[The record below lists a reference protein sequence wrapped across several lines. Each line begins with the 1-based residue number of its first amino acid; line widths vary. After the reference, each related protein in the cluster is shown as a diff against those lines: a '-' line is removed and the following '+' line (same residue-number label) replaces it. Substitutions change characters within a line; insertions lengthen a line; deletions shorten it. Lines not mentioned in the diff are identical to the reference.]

1 MLNIES
7 TLAALRRE
15 RLLTDGHS
23 ARFRRLTGSLL
34 NVFSRCGVIP
44 ALSAQ
49 EVRLYS
55 ALALLHDI
63 GKQAVPPEILNK
75 PGRLTRAEFEVM
87 KSHTTRSCE
96 LLERITPL
104 RQSEALPLVCDVCR
118 HHHERWDG
126 SGYGTNGMPDYGANT
141 MYRAATQAGVSGQDY
156 GPISTMPDIVGLA
169 VHMNGHIGVYIGNGC
184 VIEAANTS
192 TGVIKTQLAG
202 RGWSS
207 WCKIPY
213 IDYLE

>member
-104 RQSEALPLVCDVCR
+104 RQSEAFPLACDVCR

-126 SGYGTNGMPDYGANT
+126 SGYPDRLAGLEIT
-141 MYRAATQAGVSGQDY
+141 PWVQA
-156 GPISTMPDIVGLA
+156 VGLA
-169 VHMNGHIGVYIGNGC
+169 DAFDALLRSSVYKPAYPLGQAVGMIRGGACGAFDPAMLVCFSQNIGAICG
-184 VIEAANTS
+184 AAF
-192 TGVIKTQLAG
+192 G
-202 RGWSS
+202 
-207 WCKIPY
+207 
-213 IDYLE
+213 

>member
-1 MLNIES
+1 MNIES

-15 RLLTDGHS
+15 RLLTDGLPRS
-23 ARFRRLTGSLL
+23 ARFRRLTGNLL

-96 LLERITPL
+96 LLARITPL
-104 RQSEALPLVCDVCR
+104 RQSEAFPLACDVCR

-126 SGYGTNGMPDYGANT
+126 SGYPDRLAGPEIT
-141 MYRAATQAGVSGQDY
+141 PWVQA
-156 GPISTMPDIVGLA
+156 VGLA
-169 VHMNGHIGVYIGNGC
+169 DAFDALLRSSVYKPAYPLGQAVGMIRGGACGAFDPAMLVCFSQNIRAICG
-184 VIEAANTS
+184 AAF
-192 TGVIKTQLAG
+192 G
-202 RGWSS
+202 
-207 WCKIPY
+207 
-213 IDYLE
+213 

>member
-1 MLNIES
+1 MNIES

-104 RQSEALPLVCDVCR
+104 RQSEAFPLACDVCR

-126 SGYGTNGMPDYGANT
+126 SGYPDRLAGPEIT
-141 MYRAATQAGVSGQDY
+141 PWVQA
-156 GPISTMPDIVGLA
+156 VGLA
-169 VHMNGHIGVYIGNGC
+169 DAFDALLRSSVYKPAYPLGQAVGMIRGGACGAFDPAMLVCFSQNIRAICG
-184 VIEAANTS
+184 AAF
-192 TGVIKTQLAG
+192 G
-202 RGWSS
+202 
-207 WCKIPY
+207 
-213 IDYLE
+213 

>member
-104 RQSEALPLVCDVCR
+104 RQSEAFPLACDVCR

-126 SGYGTNGMPDYGANT
+126 SGYPDRLAGPEIT
-141 MYRAATQAGVSGQDY
+141 PWVQA
-156 GPISTMPDIVGLA
+156 VGLA
-169 VHMNGHIGVYIGNGC
+169 DAFDALLRSSVYKPAYPLGQAVGMIRGGACGAFDPAMLVCFSQNIGAICG
-184 VIEAANTS
+184 AAF
-192 TGVIKTQLAG
+192 G
-202 RGWSS
+202 
-207 WCKIPY
+207 
-213 IDYLE
+213 

>member
-1 MLNIES
+1 MNIES

-104 RQSEALPLVCDVCR
+104 RQSEAFPLACDVCR

-126 SGYGTNGMPDYGANT
+126 SGYPDRLAGPEIT
-141 MYRAATQAGVSGQDY
+141 PWVQA
-156 GPISTMPDIVGLA
+156 VGLA
-169 VHMNGHIGVYIGNGC
+169 DAFDALLRSSVYKPAYPLGQAVGMIRGGACGAFDPAMLVCFSQNIGAICG
-184 VIEAANTS
+184 AAF
-192 TGVIKTQLAG
+192 G
-202 RGWSS
+202 
-207 WCKIPY
+207 
-213 IDYLE
+213 

>member
-1 MLNIES
+1 MNIES

-104 RQSEALPLVCDVCR
+104 RQSEAFPLACDVCR

-126 SGYGTNGMPDYGANT
+126 SGYPDRLAGLEIT
-141 MYRAATQAGVSGQDY
+141 PWVQA
-156 GPISTMPDIVGLA
+156 VGLA
-169 VHMNGHIGVYIGNGC
+169 DAFDALLRSSVYKPAYPLGQAVGMIRGGACGAFDPAMLVCFSQNIGAICG
-184 VIEAANTS
+184 AAF
-192 TGVIKTQLAG
+192 G
-202 RGWSS
+202 
-207 WCKIPY
+207 
-213 IDYLE
+213 

>member
-15 RLLTDGHS
+15 RLLTDGLPRS

-104 RQSEALPLVCDVCR
+104 RQSEAFPLACDVCR

-126 SGYGTNGMPDYGANT
+126 SGYPDRLAGPEIT
-141 MYRAATQAGVSGQDY
+141 PWVQA
-156 GPISTMPDIVGLA
+156 VGLA
-169 VHMNGHIGVYIGNGC
+169 DAFDALLRSSVYKPAYPPGQAVGMIRGGACGAFDPAMLVCFSQNIGAICGATFG
-184 VIEAANTS
+184 
-192 TGVIKTQLAG
+192 
-202 RGWSS
+202 
-207 WCKIPY
+207 
-213 IDYLE
+213 

>member
-104 RQSEALPLVCDVCR
+104 RQSEAFPLACDVCR

-126 SGYGTNGMPDYGANT
+126 SGYPDRLAGLEIT
-141 MYRAATQAGVSGQDY
+141 PWVQAG
-156 GPISTMPDIVGLA
+156 GLA
-169 VHMNGHIGVYIGNGC
+169 DAFDALLRSSVYKPAYPLGQAVGMIRGGACGAFDPAMLVCFSQNIGAICG
-184 VIEAANTS
+184 AAF
-192 TGVIKTQLAG
+192 G
-202 RGWSS
+202 
-207 WCKIPY
+207 
-213 IDYLE
+213 

>member
-23 ARFRRLTGSLL
+23 ARFRRLTGNLL

-63 GKQAVPPEILNK
+63 GKQAVPLEILNK
-75 PGRLTRAEFEVM
+75 TGRLTRAEFEVM

-104 RQSEALPLVCDVCR
+104 RQSEAFPLVCDVCR

-126 SGYGTNGMPDYGANT
+126 SGYPD
-141 MYRAATQAGVSGQDY
+141 RLAGPEITPWVQE
-156 GPISTMPDIVGLA
+156 VGLA
-169 VHMNGHIGVYIGNGC
+169 DAFDALVHPRIRKPALPPAQ
-184 VIEAANTS
+184 AAS
-192 TGVIKTQLAG
+192 
-202 RGWSS
+202 
-207 WCKIPY
+207 
-213 IDYLE
+213 

>member
-1 MLNIES
+1 MNIES

-104 RQSEALPLVCDVCR
+104 RQSEAFPLVCDVCR

-126 SGYGTNGMPDYGANT
+126 SGYPDRLAGPEIT
-141 MYRAATQAGVSGQDY
+141 PWVQA
-156 GPISTMPDIVGLA
+156 VGLA
-169 VHMNGHIGVYIGNGC
+169 DAFDALLRSSVYKPAYPLGQAVGMIRGGACGAFDPAMLVCFSQNIGAICG
-184 VIEAANTS
+184 AAF
-192 TGVIKTQLAG
+192 G
-202 RGWSS
+202 
-207 WCKIPY
+207 
-213 IDYLE
+213 